1 MGPIYQRTKHTIGD
15 ADLSF
20 AKIAP
25 TNGDPT
31 TRKIVITTVADTVE
45 LVFAH
50 DEYAVFKAIVNEY

>member
-1 MGPIYQRTKHTIGD
+1 MGPVYQQTKHTIGD

-20 AKIAP
+20 VKIWP

-45 LVFAH
+45 LVFEH
-50 DEYAVFKAIVNEY
+50 DEYEIFKAIVNQY